1 MTFALKIFRNQSSTK
16 IRQNSYLFY
25 PRNGIAGHTVFFG
38 FDSVPCFPLSRPS
51 RRGKLLK
58 EKMALVAKMCPYGEM
73 RAARKIDCCCWCRLL
88 RLRRVTLE
96 RSRIELRSK
105 GQAAA
110 TVAERIGATANVL
123 QVPPRTC
130 HITAK
135 RCNLSNLSICLSL
148 FLRFEA
154 LRNVCLHFS
163 LSTESSTQVLTR
175 AADWVKQKSPKN
187 WNSQKSENQKLPDKS
202 CENQKVYPIWSHLT
216 SVTSV
221 FLGGSFNFY
230 S

>member
-1 MTFALKIFRNQSSTK
+1 MNDAKQNRLLKAKIFYPNMTFTLKIFRNQSSTK
-16 IRQNSYLFY
+16 IRQNSHLFY
-25 PRNGIAGHTVFFG
+25 ARNGIAGHTVFFG

-135 RCNLSNLSICLSL
+135 RCNLSNKFYVPRVAI
-148 FLRFEA
+148 F
-154 LRNVCLHFS
+154 
-163 LSTESSTQVLTR
+163 
-175 AADWVKQKSPKN
+175 AA
-187 WNSQKSENQKLPDKS
+187 
-202 CENQKVYPIWSHLT
+202 
-216 SVTSV
+216 
-221 FLGGSFNFY
+221 
-230 S
+230 

>member
-1 MTFALKIFRNQSSTK
+1 MNDAKQNRLLKAKIFYPNMTFTLKIFRNQSSTK

-135 RCNLSNLSICLSL
+135 RCNLSNSSICLSL

-163 LSTESSTQVLTR
+163 LKSWRAQLTEQNKNRKKIET
-175 AADWVKQKSPKN
+175 VK
-187 WNSQKSENQKLPDKS
+187 NQKTK
-202 CENQKVYPIWSHLT
+202 NYQINRAKIKRFIRFGHI
-216 SVTSV
+216 
-221 FLGGSFNFY
+221 
-230 S
+230 

>member
-1 MTFALKIFRNQSSTK
+1 MNDAKQNRLLKAKIFYPNMTFALKIFRNQSSTK

-58 EKMALVAKMCPYGEM
+58 EKMALVAKMYLYGEM
-73 RAARKIDCCCWCRLL
+73 RAARKIDCCWCRLL

-130 HITAK
+130 HIAAK
-135 RCNLSNLSICLSL
+135 RCNLSNSWSNRVYSWD
-148 FLRFEA
+148 LRQWEMF
-154 LRNVCLHFS
+154 VYKVFW
-163 LSTESSTQVLTR
+163 LSTESSSSDSWLSKTKIATTLI
-175 AADWVKQKSPKN
+175 
-187 WNSQKSENQKLPDKS
+187 WNSQKSEN
-202 CENQKVYPIWSHLT
+202 HLT
-216 SVTSV
+216 SVTS
-221 FLGGSFNFY
+221 FL
-230 S
+230 